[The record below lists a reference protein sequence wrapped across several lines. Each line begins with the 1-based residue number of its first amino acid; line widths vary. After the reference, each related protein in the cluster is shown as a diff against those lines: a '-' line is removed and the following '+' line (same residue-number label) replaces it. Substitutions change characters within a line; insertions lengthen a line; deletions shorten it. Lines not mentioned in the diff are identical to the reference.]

1 MWVKIKETYI
11 GPAGTFLK
19 DGPYDLPKSVIKR
32 LPKGSYKKTCAPWD
46 RLKKKVTKKKVT
58 KKKKAT
64 KKKEPAVE
72 PKPTE
77 QKPPQKPTSKQIT
90 TPNDK
95 QLRPGKPGDY
105 KTK

>member
-1 MWVKIKETYI
+1 MWVQMKKTYI

-19 DGPYDLPKSVIKR
+19 DGPYDLPKATIKR

-46 RLKKKVTKKKVT
+46 RLKKKVTKKKKVS
-58 KKKKAT
+58 KKKVS

-72 PKPTE
+72 PKPT
-77 QKPPQKPTSKQIT
+77 KPKTPKPTGKQIT

-105 KTK
+105 ETK